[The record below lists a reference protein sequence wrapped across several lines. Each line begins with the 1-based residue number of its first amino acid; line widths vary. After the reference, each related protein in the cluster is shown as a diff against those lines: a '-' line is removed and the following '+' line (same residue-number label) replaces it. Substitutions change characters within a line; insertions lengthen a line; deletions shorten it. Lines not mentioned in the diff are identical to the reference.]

1 MSVRDT
7 TILDRKDL
15 RYLLIDSL
23 RLYSDNVAFIDGNNP
38 YRFSINKK
46 VFYVLI
52 RNVHESGDGRSNQDE
67 CSLQLSNT
75 IGFVQALNSQIDTV
89 ILGYFADEKV
99 FTAWDPRFQNDRF
112 DKDYKSRTKVRNVR
126 VYSRFSKQRQAA
138 QEKIAVY
145 RDSNEQSVI
154 SFQPEYLG
162 LYLENIESIHHLSD
176 EKLIE
181 LVEQSDSLNNDNA
194 DGEFDTTEG
203 VLTITHA
210 RQKRDPNFRRKVY
223 DAYNNKCAMCG
234 IGLELIEAA
243 HIVPHSHELGTD
255 EIDNGISLCALHHTA
270 YDRSLIYFDEQLE
283 ILINESK
290 MEYLEKV
297 GLDSGIRKFEK
308 LAFDKIQLPENHTLR
323 PNIGNIKIANQTR
336 GIFNE

>member
-23 RLYSDNVAFIDGNNP
+23 RLYSDNVVFIDGNNP

-46 VFYVLI
+46 TFYVFI
-52 RNVHESGDGRSNQDE
+52 KNVHESGDGRGNQDE
-67 CSLQLSNT
+67 CRIQVSKSKN
-75 IGFVQALNSQIDTV
+75 FNEAMNSSTDV
-89 ILGYFADEKV
+89 IVLGYFADEKV
-99 FTAWDPRFQNDRF
+99 FAAWNPFLMRDRF
-112 DKDYKSRTKVRNVR
+112 NQKKQISL
-126 VYSRFSKQRQAA
+126 YSRFSVQKEAA
-138 QEKIAVY
+138 RDKIATY
-145 RDSNEQSVI
+145 RDTNDQSVI
-154 SFQPEYLG
+154 SFIPDYLG
-162 LYLENIESIHHLSD
+162 LYLENLNSIHLLSD
-176 EKLIE
+176 LELVQ

-194 DGEFDTTEG
+194 DGELDTSEG
-203 VLTITHA
+203 KLTITHA

-243 HIVPHSHELGTD
+243 HIVPHSHEKGTD
-255 EIDNGISLCALHHTA
+255 EIDNGMGLCALHHTA
-270 YDRSLIYFDEQLE
+270 YDRSLIYFDEELN
-283 ILINESK
+283 ILINENK

-308 LAFDKIQLPENHTLR
+308 LAFDKIQVPENHTLR

-336 GIFNE
+336 GIF